1 MKKICVLIIILLSSL
16 VAKANDPDS
25 TNRKL
30 ELGIFYLPSRITTD
44 LRNKKLINCPIGFAI
59 LLNRSTSGKFS
70 YETGINYKYQWE
82 RILHGDNEFNE
93 DFEQYIDHNTNIVE
107 VPVKVKYYPFNK
119 SKFSFYF
126 TGGITNSFFFR
137 ESFYNFLEIIPYKWI
152 QKRYFLNV
160 NLGIGCQFKVNKRI
174 GVIFETYYGYN
185 LFETKPNEN
194 NYFDLKTGFLYHF

>member
-1 MKKICVLIIILLSSL
+1 MKKNWLLIIFLLSTL

-25 TNRKL
+25 TNRKW
-30 ELGIFYLPSRITTD
+30 EVGVFYLPSRINSD
-44 LRNKKLINCPIGFAI
+44 LINKKLINSPIGFAI

-70 YETGINYKYQWE
+70 YETGINYKYHWE
-82 RILHGDNEFNE
+82 RLLHGD

-137 ESFYNFLEIIPYKWI
+137 ETFYNFSVIIPYKWI
-152 QKRYFLNV
+152 QKSYFLNV

-174 GVIFETYYGYN
+174 GVIFETYYCYN

-194 NYFDLKTGFLYHF
+194 NYDLKTGFFYHF